1 MTTSEIISGILFT
14 TDKLLRMERLTVR
27 TGPHFIDHS
36 WLKIDKD
43 SAWDVL
49 ASTGLREESV
59 ERIITTADGLIGR
72 HLTIWLDTVF
82 KAEQFPASITNLKTG
97 LTDMNQDRFTHD
109 LDFRKLKDKRRFKPC
124 STSVRATR
132 DP

>member
-14 TDKLLRMERLTVR
+14 TDKLLRMEKLTVR
-27 TGPHFIDHS
+27 TSPHFIDNS
-36 WLKIDKD
+36 WFKIDED

-59 ERIITTADGLIGR
+59 ERIITTADGLIGW
-72 HLTIWLDTVF
+72 HLTIRLDTVF

-97 LTDMNQDRFTHD
+97 LADMDQDCFTHGLD
-109 LDFRKLKDKRRFKPC
+109 LRKLKDKRRF
-124 STSVRATR
+124 
-132 DP
+132 